1 MKRFIRNAAAA
12 SLLLGMALPVSA
24 MAADQDLDQKVDS
37 LAKEVEGIKRD
48 AAQAKRK
55 SLGQWLE
62 IGGDYRFRMDGLWG
76 QTAAYTDVTKT
87 FANTEQTLQSNFFNS
102 VPVPPGFSSWQS
114 QIGGLMN
121 FASGMKQVS
130 SFSGAQ
136 TFLANNQQMVQG
148 IGNFAV
154 QVPAYKPENDTLNS
168 NRFGINLHAKPIQDV
183 TVKEVAPLV

>member
-76 QTAAYTDVTKT
+76 
-87 FANTEQTLQSNFFNS
+87 
-102 VPVPPGFSSWQS
+102 
-114 QIGGLMN
+114 
-121 FASGMKQVS
+121 
-130 SFSGAQ
+130 
-136 TFLANNQQMVQG
+136 
-148 IGNFAV
+148 
-154 QVPAYKPENDTLNS
+154 
-168 NRFGINLHAKPIQDV
+168 R
-183 TVKEVAPLV
+183 PLRTRT